1 MDDTE
6 STKAKPV
13 AKKSSHVRFTEAELA
28 QIERDEAVRGV
39 SIPTLLKEAYFSGR
53 PTAVLMTQEEHKAV
67 LLELLRQGNNLNQIT
82 RQANAGI
89 IGNVKDELL
98 RIARSLDGM
107 TALLRGKV
115 LKFKNA

>member
-1 MDDTE
+1 MDEIE
-6 STKAKPV
+6 SEKSKQAT
-13 AKKSSHVRFTEAELA
+13 KKSSHVRFTDDELA
-28 QIERDEAVRGV
+28 KIEQDARLRGL
-39 SIPTLLKEAYFSGR
+39 SIPTVLKEAYFSGR
-53 PTAVLMTQEEHKAV
+53 PTAVLMGHEEHKAV

-89 IGNVKDELL
+89 IGNVREELL

-115 LKFKNA
+115 LKFKTT